1 MLKAERSDIDI
12 TPKPANLDEWPLL
25 QQGVTLQRYGFTFL
39 GAQRKWEE
47 HEEDTCVVQRP
58 NHRFP
63 ESGIYSTTESS
74 LFVCFVA
81 VLGVF

>member
-39 GAQRKWEE
+39 GA
-47 HEEDTCVVQRP
+47 
-58 NHRFP
+58 
-63 ESGIYSTTESS
+63 
-74 LFVCFVA
+74 
-81 VLGVF
+81 